1 MHLFNFQNVRCS
13 LTFCRNTNTRTLAG
27 ACDWIAV
34 SELPPYCM
42 IENAAHRVADFLS
55 RAACKKLPFTKLA
68 CVQVDDPRN
77 AKITS

>member
-1 MHLFNFQNVRCS
+1 
-13 LTFCRNTNTRTLAG
+13 
-27 ACDWIAV
+27 
-34 SELPPYCM
+34 M